1 MRKFFTPIPNPR
13 SLLAMLP
20 LLAFDLD
27 GTLVD
32 SAPDIVSAVN
42 IVLTRHH
49 KPALPYET
57 IVAHIGDGLRQLI
70 TDAFA
75 PYHPSERSQRDI
87 ELEFY
92 STYEQE
98 MLKLTKPFPGVME
111 FLASYKGPIG
121 VITNKS
127 ERPARIILDHLG
139 FDAFPWVQI
148 YGGDTCEEKKPS
160 ALPLE
165 KMMALAQRSPQN
177 TLMIGDG
184 TPDMGT
190 AQNSG
195 ATAVAITFGYS
206 ALAILEKYQPRF
218 FLHHY
223 RELPKIIEEF
233 SKSK

>member
-1 MRKFFTPIPNPR
+1 MRKFFTPTPNPR

-111 FLASYKGPIG
+111 FLASYQGPIG

-148 YGGDTCEEKKPS
+148 YGGDTWEEKK
-160 ALPLE
+160 
-165 KMMALAQRSPQN
+165 AQRPPFRKNDGSCPAHSSKHFNDWGRHSRYGDRTKLRGYRSGDHLWLFDLGDSRKVPAALFSPSLSRTTQN
-177 TLMIGDG
+177 
-184 TPDMGT
+184 
-190 AQNSG
+190 
-195 ATAVAITFGYS
+195 
-206 ALAILEKYQPRF
+206 
-218 FLHHY
+218 H
-223 RELPKIIEEF
+223 
-233 SKSK
+233 